1 MTTTPET
8 PAGGAP
14 LAPPGARFDPVTGAE
29 LSAGAGAGG
38 ERRQSYALQPG
49 EPVASFNLVTSL
61 LPLASGSAPQTYR
74 WALGV
79 GILIPVV
86 AGALGFLAFAFVAAA
101 VVVPAIYVVYMYDVN
116 QWEDEPV
123 GVVLGA
129 IGAAAVLG
137 VGFTFLWHAGI
148 LDSNISSLNFDGN
161 GPSGIRWSSLLVL
174 VLLVPIV
181 GEVLKEV
188 GPLVLASRPQ
198 FDDMID
204 GLTFGVAAGAA
215 YAAAETIV
223 VNRGLFSDFGHVD
236 SPNAGFWV
244 SLILSAAVV
253 KPIVYGAAT
262 GIAVASYSGL
272 GAGYDGFKPGYFR
285 GLAEALIANIAFQ
298 AGLFFSARIE
308 GTTGAVIGLVWGAL
322 IAAALVVRLRYLL
335 HFAVLEAA
343 LEAAAT
349 GGELKDTAHGTAYC
363 PSCEMPLLPGAN
375 FCVACGTS
383 ARAGSKV
390 TRTRNR
396 VDDTAPVLDEA
407 GEPVV
412 AAPVRPSLKPTPEG
426 VAPQDNKRTALV
438 VGAVAATIVVAG
450 VIGQA
455 AAAAAADEQRPP
467 STSPIDLQT
476 QVGSGPTT
484 GPAPTPVPAPGPT
497 PDASEGASS
506 STAPSAAKAFGQ
518 LSPADLTTG
527 PSSGASASPDTDFGS
542 GGSGGI
548 GAGTTTASHV
558 TVSGNIGF
566 DLPDGYEVEQQ
577 ADGFVQVFGDGGYF
591 FAVVT
596 PPPTDMQ
603 TLVTDHL
610 DGLQSLGIQDLQ
622 VSDPEE
628 VQIPSSSVVQ
638 AVLLGFQG
646 TLATQQNGTLA
657 LNGFAYYFL
666 LQDGTGVTAFTLYQ
680 EGALDDDTSP
690 LLQGYGQM
698 FNTLVSTF

>member
-1 MTTTPET
+1 VTTTPET

-29 LSAGAGAGG
+29 LSSAAGAGG

-61 LPLASGSAPQTYR
+61 MPLASGSAPQTYR
-74 WALGV
+74 WALGL

-116 QWEDEPV
+116 QWEDQPI

-129 IGAAAVLG
+129 IGAAAALG

-148 LDSNISSLNFDGN
+148 LDSNISSVNFDGN
-161 GPSGIRWSSLLVL
+161 GAGGVRWSSLLVL
-174 VLLVPIV
+174 VLLVPIL
-181 GEVLKEV
+181 GELLKQV

-215 YAAAETIV
+215 FAAAETIV
-223 VNRGLFSDFGHVD
+223 VNRGLFSDFGHID
-236 SPNAGFWV
+236 SPDAGFWV

-285 GLAEALIANIAFQ
+285 GLAEALVANVTFQ
-298 AGLFFSARIE
+298 AGLFFAARLE
-308 GTTGAVIGLVWGAL
+308 GTKGAVVGLVWGAL
-322 IAAALVVRLRYLL
+322 VAAALVVRLRYLL

-349 GGELKDTAHGTAYC
+349 GGELKDTARGTAYC
-363 PSCEMPLLPGAN
+363 PSCEMPLLRGAN

-383 ARAGSKV
+383 VRAGSKV
-390 TRTRNR
+390 TRSRNR
-396 VDDTAPVLDEA
+396 VDDLTPVLDA
-407 GEPVV
+407 SGEPVA
-412 AAPVRPSLKPTPEG
+412 AAPVQPSLRPTPEG

-455 AAAAAADEQRPP
+455 AAAAAADENKPP

-497 PDASEGASS
+497 PDASEGASG
-506 STAPSAAKAFGQ
+506 TAPSAAEDFGRIA
-518 LSPADLTTG
+518 SADLTTG
-527 PSSGASASPDTDFGS
+527 PSAEATISPDTGS
-542 GGSGGI
+542 GGTGGDGGI
-548 GAGTTTASHV
+548 GGGTTTGSHV

-566 DLPDGYEVEQQ
+566 DLPDGYEIEQQ
-577 ADGFVQVFGDGGYF
+577 DDGFVQVFGDGAYF

-610 DGLQSLGIQDLQ
+610 NGLQQLGLQDLG
-622 VSDPEE
+622 VSDPED
-628 VQIPSSSVVQ
+628 VQIPSSAVVQ
-638 AVLLGFQG
+638 CALLGFQG

-657 LNGFAYYFL
+657 LEGFSYYFL

-680 EGALDDDTSP
+680 QGALDDQDSP
-690 LLQGYGQM
+690 LLNGYGQM
-698 FNTLVSTF
+698 FNSLVSSF